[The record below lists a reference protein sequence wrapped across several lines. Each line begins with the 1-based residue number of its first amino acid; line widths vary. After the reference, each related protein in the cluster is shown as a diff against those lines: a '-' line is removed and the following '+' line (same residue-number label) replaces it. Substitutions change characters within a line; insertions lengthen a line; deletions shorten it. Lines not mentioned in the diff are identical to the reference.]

1 MKRLIITST
10 LIIAT
15 VAVYGQAV
23 KKDAFISMHT
33 LTITLNPG
41 ITMEEF
47 REFYL
52 NKVIPDYQ
60 RNIPEVRFY
69 LVKAV
74 RGEEEGRLAVLWVAE
89 SDKIRD
95 KYHNADGSRTEV
107 AKEARQKMQTVQDQL
122 NKMAT
127 ITEKYTDWVVQ

>member
-15 VAVYGQAV
+15 VAVYGQAI
-23 KKDAFISMHT
+23 KKDAFIRLQT

-47 REFYL
+47 KEFYL

-60 RNIPEVRFY
+60 RNIPEVKFY
-69 LVKAV
+69 LVKAI
-74 RGEEEGRLAVLWVAE
+74 RGEEDGRLAVLWIVE

-95 KYHNADGSRTEV
+95 KYHNADGSLTE
-107 AKEARQKMQTVQDQL
+107 AGKEAWKKRQPVQDQL

-127 ITEKYTDWVVQ
+127 IATKYTDWMV